1 MLQIKKDLLVYDDHI
16 KERLEFICKYSNK
29 DVTFYNGN
37 VISIKGTNLHYVEP
51 HRFMINNHLFLF
63 FNYSNEVYYK
73 TLENKIGLKNLSKK
87 LLNKVNAEAVSN
99 HGYCLLFFLNKG
111 GFKWNLKLLEIKI

>member
-73 TLENKIGLKNLSKK
+73 TLEKKIELKNLSTFI
-87 LLNKVNAEAVSN
+87 SN
-99 HGYCLLFFLNKG
+99 LD
-111 GFKWNLKLLEIKI
+111 